1 MAARMLPVL
10 GAFLLLAVACAGP
23 GGGAQPTVEGSPKPG
38 GSLTFGM
45 RADLSASSLDPIK
58 V

>member
-1 MAARMLPVL
+1 MLPVL